1 LHGLLIALGEC
12 NANITIRIRT
22 ISDRP
27 PPYNFVW
34 DGWVGFA
41 TRSVTRKV
49 VSGGRILP
57 VHPLSPA
64 TGLSPPQPAEVN
76 MPLTHHRILS
86 AGSFT

>member
-1 LHGLLIALGEC
+1 LHGLLIAVGEC
-12 NANITIRIRT
+12 NANITIRIST
-22 ISDRP
+22 ISDSP
-27 PPYNFVW
+27 PPYIYLS

-49 VSGGRILP
+49 VPGGRILP

-76 MPLTHHRILS
+76 MTWTHHRILR